1 MVRGLSRRRAAI
13 SRLVAPS
20 AAMRAML
27 ACWAVSSPKPA
38 AVRGAVPPPV
48 PAPRAVPGPPVRAG
62 SGTGRGRDGLPGGAQ
77 LGAGPRR
84 PRDGVVP
91 LEDPQR
97 GAQVLAGGA
106 GAAAAAEPVP
116 EQQFRPG
123 QLEHRAGGLVEAERL
138 GEVLGGVGVL
148 VGEQRPAA
156 LREGRASRGPV
167 RAAQPVGPAAVVLE
181 RLGGLLPP
189 PGVRE
194 RLHQVGDGEQPGGR
208 VGEARVAGQPQEG
221 GRVGRAVGGEVEA
234 GGRPRAERGGA
245 DEPAAAGG
253 AGEPLQVAARGPL
266 VAVEGGRE
274 RERGEL
280 LGGVRVQLGGAGE
293 AQPVVAGRD
302 GGRRVPEEGL
312 AASGDHQRV
321 RLQRRVPGPAGAA
334 TAAEARVRAAVSSP
348 SVNAASAAHAC
359 AAGSVTSAPSRTA
372 RARCSPASV

>member
-1 MVRGLSRRRAAI
+1 
-13 SRLVAPS
+13 
-20 AAMRAML
+20 
-27 ACWAVSSPKPA
+27 
-38 AVRGAVPPPV
+38 
-48 PAPRAVPGPPVRAG
+48 
-62 SGTGRGRDGLPGGAQ
+62 
-77 LGAGPRR
+77 
-84 PRDGVVP
+84 
-91 LEDPQR
+91 
-97 GAQVLAGGA
+97 
-106 GAAAAAEPVP
+106 
-116 EQQFRPG
+116 
-123 QLEHRAGGLVEAERL
+123 
-138 GEVLGGVGVL
+138 
-148 VGEQRPAA
+148 
-156 LREGRASRGPV
+156 
-167 RAAQPVGPAAVVLE
+167 E

-245 DEPAAAGG
+245 DEAAAAGG

-321 RLQRRVPGPAGAA
+321 RLQRRVPGPAGGGDGGGGEGAGGGLV
-334 TAAEARVRAAVSSP
+334 AERERGERRPRLPRGVGDLRAEPHGAGEVLARL
-348 SVNAASAAHAC
+348 
-359 AAGSVTSAPSRTA
+359 G
-372 RARCSPASV
+372 